1 MLARLRTVAGMARR
15 VDLVLVDVVVAGALL
30 AILEAQTWSAIG
42 GQHRVAAAAIE
53 LLMCAAVAVRRRW
66 LWPAM
71 NAVIFLAV
79 VGVALYGSSAPG
91 PKGAA
96 SALIPIL
103 LLYAGGAFLTGV
115 RSWLLLAYGCAL
127 LVYGAATQPD
137 ALQNLVFNAPI
148 FGGLPFAVGRWAR
161 ERREREQASRER
173 AERIDAERELR
184 VRAAALGERARLA
197 REIHDVVA
205 HSVSVMVIQAA
216 GARAVMDG
224 EPDRASAALSSVER
238 AGREA
243 LAEMRRLLGV
253 LGDGERLRALAPQP
267 GVEDLAEL
275 VRAACAA
282 GLPASIRVEG
292 EPVIVPAGLSLCAYR
307 VVQEALTNSIKHAGP
322 ARAEVAVRWRP
333 DVLELEIADDG
344 PGPVRS
350 PRGGH
355 GLMGMRERTALHGGS
370 VSTGPRPGGG
380 FAVCA
385 RIPLATGSAG

>member
-1 MLARLRTVAGMARR
+1 MLARLHTVAGTVRR
-15 VDLVLVDVVVAGALL
+15 VDLVRVDVVVAGALL
-30 AILEAQTWSAIG
+30 AILEGQTWSATH
-42 GQHRVAAAAIE
+42 GQRPGAAAAFE
-53 LLMCAAVAVRRRW
+53 LAMCAAVAVRRRW

-71 NAVIFLAV
+71 NALVLLAV

-91 PKGAA
+91 PSGAA

-115 RSWLLLAYGCAL
+115 RSWLVLAYGCAL
-127 LVYGAATQPD
+127 LVYGAAAQPD
-137 ALQNLVFNAPI
+137 AFQNLVFNAPI
-148 FGGLPFAVGRWAR
+148 FAGLPFAVGRWAR

-224 EPDRASAALSSVER
+224 EPDRARAALSSVER
-238 AGREA
+238 AGRDA

-275 VRAACAA
+275 VRATCAA

-292 EPVIVPAGLSLCAYR
+292 QPVIVPAGLSLCAYR

-333 DVLELEIADDG
+333 DVLELEVADDG
-344 PGPVRS
+344 PGPVTS
-350 PRGGH
+350 PAGGH

-370 VSTGPRPGGG
+370 VDAGPRPGGG
-380 FAVCA
+380 FAVRA
-385 RIPLATGSAG
+385 RIPLAIPGAA

>member
-15 VDLVLVDVVVAGALL
+15 VDPVLVDVVVAGALL
-30 AILEAQTWSAIG
+30 ATLEAQTWSASRE
-42 GQHRVAAAAIE
+42 QHRVVAASFVLA
-53 LLMCAAVAVRRRW
+53 LCAAVAVRRRW

-71 NAVIFLAV
+71 NAVILIAV
-79 VGVALYGSSAPG
+79 VGVALYGSMAPG
-91 PKGAA
+91 PRGAA

-103 LLYAGGAFLTGV
+103 LLYAGGAFVTGV
-115 RSWLLLAYGCAL
+115 RSWLLLVYGCAL

-148 FGGLPFAVGRWAR
+148 FGVLPFAVGRWAR
-161 ERREREQASRER
+161 ERREREQASREQ

-224 EPDRASAALSSVER
+224 EPERAHAALSSVER

-267 GVEDLAEL
+267 GVDDLAEL
-275 VRAACAA
+275 VRATCAA

-292 EPVIVPAGLSLCAYR
+292 EPIVVPPGLSLCAYR

-322 ARAEVAVRWRP
+322 ARAKVAVRWWP
-333 DVLELEIADDG
+333 DVLELEVADDG

-350 PRGGH
+350 PAGGH

-370 VSTGPRPGGG
+370 VDAGPRAGGG
-380 FAVCA
+380 FVVCA
-385 RIPLATGSAG
+385 RIPLVTGTVG